1 MLRVGRASVFKLC
14 KSNIN
19 AKPVINNLSAS
30 RERKRRRGA
39 GRHRRKRGASRYEK
53 EEPKR
58 AGRTNCEQQGGTRRR
73 WRLYYTC
80 AFGPSGF
87 AFENEMRK
95 YRLLSP
101 RVPFNRTRGNDP
113 SRRNERYPRK
123 KRAEEFWPFAN
134 GTLPRFFL
142 AYNANPSTL
151 GPNNSVRPVRPT
163 WKRDT
168 YATLSTSTLAR
179 RTASL

>member
-1 MLRVGRASVFKLC
+1 MARLDDEGNTIFMLMLRAGRASVFKLC

-39 GRHRRKRGASRYEK
+39 GRHRGKRGASRYEK

-58 AGRTNCEQQGGTRRR
+58 AGGTNCEQQGGTRRR

-101 RVPFNRTRGNDP
+101 AFRSTEREATIQVGGTKGILEKRGRRSFDP
-113 SRRNERYPRK
+113 SLTGP
-123 KRAEEFWPFAN
+123 
-134 GTLPRFFL
+134 FL
-142 AYNANPSTL
+142 ASFSLITRIPRPSAQII
-151 GPNNSVRPVRPT
+151 VFDR
-163 WKRDT
+163 
-168 YATLSTSTLAR
+168 
-179 RTASL
+179 